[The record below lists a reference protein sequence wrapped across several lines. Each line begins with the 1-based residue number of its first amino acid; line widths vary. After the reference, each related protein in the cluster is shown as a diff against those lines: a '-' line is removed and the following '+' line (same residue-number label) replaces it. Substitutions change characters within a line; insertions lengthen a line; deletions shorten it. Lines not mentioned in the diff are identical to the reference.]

1 MDNDKCKFLLME
13 SEWEI
18 PLAHRGWFVP
28 LFDIKAVIYAG
39 NVANISKFVCGHSH
53 LWNCLEKSF
62 VVGKLFFSPS
72 VI

>member
-53 LWNCLEKSF
+53 PELFRKKVSLWENCSF
-62 VVGKLFFSPS
+62 PLR
-72 VI
+72 